1 MSGHHH
7 NHGHHHSEPT
17 PKTSGCGCNGG
28 ACSTLVTADPEGVKH
43 SKILDFK
50 GFWDYFRHMP
60 ELRIIIPGIFLLALT
75 FFLPRFGLSETW
87 VIVIQMLILPVAGWF
102 VLSHGFESLFKARRL
117 NMDVLMSFALIGAV
131 LIGEGLEALILLVL
145 FTLSEAIEGYTGAS
159 ARKVL
164 TEFAD
169 LAPKKALLIRDGEE
183 KLVGVETLQVGDHIL
198 VRAGDRLPM
207 DGTIVIGQSEL
218 NQAPITGE
226 SVWVPKTVGDE
237 VLSGTVNGS
246 GLLEVK
252 VTRLV
257 EDTTMQRIIRLVTEA
272 QATKAKQEKFIDK
285 FASVYTPIV
294 MLVAIL
300 VAVIPTVFFKQAL
313 WNGPEGYGWLHRGLS
328 LLMIGCPCA
337 LVISTPITIIS
348 GLTRAARAGV
358 IFKGGVYLE
367 GLSQVKAVAF
377 DKTGTLTVGEPKV
390 ELVKAVDCKNDLEP
404 CESCDELLALA
415 SSLEERSVHPLS
427 HAILDKAEER
437 GVRGRIPAAEEL
449 TVIGG
454 RGQEGIINGKKA
466 TVGSLPLFLDEHK
479 TPQKIVDEARKAEE
493 VGHTTVL
500 VCDGESVRGYLTL
513 RDQPRAE
520 SLDVLHTLRD
530 FDIHTV
536 MLTGDNQG
544 AAHYIANA
552 LGIDEVS
559 ASLLPEEKL
568 KALELLQSKFGAV
581 AMVGDG
587 INDGPALAKADIGVA
602 MGGAA
607 SGQILET
614 ADVVLMNSNLQR
626 LPFALRLSRYTNKL
640 IRQNIFIS
648 LGVKFAV
655 AALAIMGLTP
665 LWVAV
670 MADIG
675 ISLIVTLNGL
685 RATQFEKESL

>member
-1 MSGHHH
+1 MSTHNHHH
-7 NHGHHHSEPT
+7 HEQHQPQE
-17 PKTSGCGCNGG
+17 TSGCGCSSG
-28 ACSTLVTADPEGVKH
+28 ACGVIIKPDPEGVKH
-43 SKILDFK
+43 SSILDFK
-50 GFWDYFRHMP
+50 GFWDHFRHMP
-60 ELRIIIPGIFLLALT
+60 ELKIVIPGILLLALT
-75 FFLPRFGLSETW
+75 FLLPSFGLAQKW
-87 VIVIQMLILPVAGWF
+87 VILIQMLILPVAGWF
-102 VLSHGFESLFKARRL
+102 VLSHGFRSLFMERRL

-131 LIGEGLEALILLVL
+131 LIGEGVEALVLLVL
-145 FTLSEAIEGYTGAS
+145 FTLSEAIEGYTSAS

-169 LAPKKALLIRDGEE
+169 LAPKQALRVANGLEE
-183 KLVGVETLQVGDHIL
+183 LVGVEKLHVGDHIL
-198 VRAGDRLPM
+198 VRTGDRLPM
-207 DGTIVIGQSEL
+207 DGVVITGQSEL

-226 SVWVPKTVGDE
+226 SAWVPKTVGDE
-237 VLSGTVNGS
+237 VLSGTINGS
-246 GLLEVK
+246 GLLEVE

-272 QATKAKQEKFIDK
+272 QVTKAKQEKFIDK

-300 VAVIPTVFFKQAL
+300 VAVIPTVFFKQPL

-348 GLTRAARAGV
+348 ALTRAARAGV

-367 GLSQVKAVAF
+367 GLSRVKAVAF
-377 DKTGTLTVGEPKV
+377 DKTGTLTLGEPKV
-390 ELVKAVDCKNDLEP
+390 EAVKAVDCRDENETEP
-404 CESCDELLALA
+404 CESCDDLLALA
-415 SSLEERSVHPLS
+415 SSLEERSNHPLS

-437 GVRGRIPAAEEL
+437 GVRGRIPAAEDL

-454 RGQEGIINGKKA
+454 RGQEGTVNGKKA

-479 TPQKIVDEARKAEE
+479 TPQKIVDEARQAEE
-493 VGHTTVL
+493 VGNTTVL
-500 VCDGESVRGYLTL
+500 VCDGVAVRGYLTL
-513 RDQPRAE
+513 RDQPRTE
-520 SLDVLHTLRD
+520 SLDVLKTLQS
-530 FDIHTV
+530 FGVHTV
-536 MLTGDNQG
+536 MLTGDNEG
-544 AAHYIANA
+544 AAQYIANA
-552 LGIDEVS
+552 LGINEVS
-559 ASLLPEEKL
+559 ASLLPDEKL
-568 KALELLQSKFGAV
+568 KALALLQEKFGAV

-614 ADVVLMNSNLQR
+614 ADVVLMNNNLQR
-626 LPFALRLSRYTNKL
+626 LPFALRLSRFTNQL

-675 ISLIVTLNGL
+675 ISLVVTLNGL
-685 RATQFEKESL
+685 RATRFEKDLV